1 MCIEGAWAP
10 TAEGEVDRHLRSEC
24 LTAQPPPGR
33 PRVARAHTRHQGSSR
48 HSRQLSPLHFM
59 TMMLAAS
66 IAYNPL
72 RVYNAGL
79 QRRVP
84 TLRRGGLRHS
94 VAQKA
99 PEISRQVHAAQA
111 IRRAAGA
118 RIESALGLP
127 SGPDRN
133 HFDSRG
139 ELGPSVGDRGPHQP
153 RRRAAIQPDPYPRSP
168 RLRARER
175 RTNPRLLAGRLER
188 LPGRPA
194 RAYCQGGLTS
204 PVRLD
209 NDAGVTLLLV
219 ALSMRVGYS
228 PLSPETL
235 CLRVQDPLW
244 VAVLV
249 F

>member
-84 TLRRGGLRHS
+84 LLRRGGLRHS

-111 IRRAAGA
+111 IQKAAGA
-118 RIESALGLP
+118 RMNLHLVSLAAQTAITSIAAVSFDQVSVIGALTNLVAVPLFSPILILGL
-127 SGPDRN
+127 
-133 HFDSRG
+133 
-139 ELGPSVGDRGPHQP
+139 LGSVLGNVAP
-153 RRRAAIQPDPYPRSP
+153 
-168 RLRARER
+168 
-175 RTNPRLLAGRLER
+175 TLA
-188 LPGRPA
+188 
-194 RAYCQGGLTS
+194 YS
-204 PVRLD
+204 LD
-209 NDAGVTLLLV
+209 ASNGFLV
-219 ALSMRVGYS
+219 ALLVRTAKAAPPLPFASITTPGSRSSSS
-228 PLSPETL
+228 PFLCGLGTRR
-235 CLRVQDPLW
+235 CLRKRS
-244 VAVLV
+244 A
-249 F
+249 